1 MMTMRATVEGGCG
14 DEFGSAA
21 PYPGAGRDEVLNA
34 DGRRGE
40 GGVVGLGTSGSAMP
54 PLAAARSGRS
64 GSTSRIGVH
73 RTFEVSSETNEEE
86 GAKG

>member
-1 MMTMRATVEGGCG
+1 MAMRATVEGGCG

-40 GGVVGLGTSGSAMP
+40 DGGVVGLGTSGLAMP

-73 RTFEVSSETNEEE
+73 RTFEVSSETNEE
-86 GAKG
+86 GAKE